1 MESNKIIRK
10 KKVGKWI
17 GSLKIFVVL
26 LASEDTQSFFR
37 SEEKGKKS
45 KNQVK
50 KNHLI
55 LIKTKREKEK
65 EKVAVY
71 HYYYDHY

>member
-65 EKVAVY
+65 VAVY